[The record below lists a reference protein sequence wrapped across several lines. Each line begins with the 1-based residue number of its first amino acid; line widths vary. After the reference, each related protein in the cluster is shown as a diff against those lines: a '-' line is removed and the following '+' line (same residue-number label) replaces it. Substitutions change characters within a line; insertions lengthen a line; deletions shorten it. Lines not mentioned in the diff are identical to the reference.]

1 MVAPP
6 QEAFLRIAHDV
17 ILRLGTILDL
27 PRLIAAIVQETRG
40 LTNCERVEIVQVNEE
55 EGILSLSRS
64 EGVSLY
70 AEYPAVTAWKGGNL
84 YTATAGEHFPL
95 AKTDAFVGVPLHSET
110 KFIGVLLL
118 ENPGSL
124 QPVPAEMQALLSAIA
139 PGLAILLRNAR
150 QHSETVKSLDTRM
163 FELSI
168 FNQIDRELSDTIDLP
183 QVFDMTLDWAMRYTN
198 ANAGSLSLYNQN
210 DDELKFVVDL
220 GYESTP
226 EDMAMLRSV
235 SSGGIAHRVALSAFA
250 ELVPD
255 VMTDKDYL
263 ELSNSIRS
271 HMSVPVTRE
280 DRVIA
285 VISIESRQI
294 NAFTEDHINFVEK
307 LAARA
312 GVAIDNA
319 RLFTETVRERE
330 KLSHILAEVAD
341 GVIVVSDDERIIL
354 INQAAIAAFRLS
366 PEPDYEGRFLSE
378 VVDDHEFVEVLR
390 ATTGLKNKALV
401 EIVLPNGN
409 TYYVDFS
416 PRPDIGWIIVMND
429 ITPLRKTDQ
438 LKRDLVATVSH
449 DLKQPLSVM
458 NGYLDLIQM
467 SQKLDTRGEGYV
479 RMIVRSIH
487 NMRQL
492 IDDLLDLAKIDAGV
506 EINMQPV
513 PIASLITDCLEGTKR
528 LADAKAMRVEVD
540 VAPDLPYVSGDP
552 NRLLQVFNNL
562 VSNAIKYTPPEGT
575 IHISAESLKNAV
587 RIKVKD
593 NGVGISP
600 EDQARIFDRFYRV
613 RRPENES
620 IEGTGLGLT
629 IVQKLVEAHHGQIGL
644 ESFLGEGSTFYVTL
658 PRHEDN

>member
-1 MVAPP
+1 
-6 QEAFLRIAHDV
+6 
-17 ILRLGTILDL
+17 
-27 PRLIAAIVQETRG
+27 
-40 LTNCERVEIVQVNEE
+40 
-55 EGILSLSRS
+55 
-64 EGVSLY
+64 
-70 AEYPAVTAWKGGNL
+70 
-84 YTATAGEHFPL
+84 
-95 AKTDAFVGVPLHSET
+95 
-110 KFIGVLLL
+110 
-118 ENPGSL
+118 
-124 QPVPAEMQALLSAIA
+124 
-139 PGLAILLRNAR
+139 
-150 QHSETVKSLDTRM
+150 M

-168 FNQIDRELSDTIDLP
+168 LNQIDRELSDTIDLP
-183 QVFDMTLDWAMRYTN
+183 QVFDMTIDWAMRYTN

-210 DDELKFVVDL
+210 DDELKFMVDL
-220 GYESTP
+220 GYETTP
-226 EDMAMLRSV
+226 EDLAMLRSV
-235 SSGGIAHRVALSAFA
+235 STGGIAHRVALSAFS
-250 ELVPD
+250 EFVPD

-263 ELSNSIRS
+263 ALSNSIRS

-285 VISIESRQI
+285 VLSVESRQI
-294 NAFTEDHINFVEK
+294 NAFTEDHISFVEK

-341 GVIVVSDDERIIL
+341 GVVVIGDDERIVL
-354 INQAAIAAFRLS
+354 INQAAMAALRLY
-366 PEPDYEGRFLSE
+366 PDVDYVGQFLTE
-378 VVDDHEFVEVLR
+378 VVDDNDFISTVR
-390 ATTGLKNKALV
+390 TTASLKSKALI
-401 EIVLPNGN
+401 EIELPNGN

-458 NGYLDLIQM
+458 NGYLDLVQM
-467 SQKLDTRGEGYV
+467 SQKLDARGEGYV

-492 IDDLLDLAKIDAGV
+492 IDDLLDLAKIDSGLDFEMRPV
-506 EINMQPV
+506 RVHELIN
-513 PIASLITDCLEGTKR
+513 DCLDGTKR
-528 LADAKAMRVEVD
+528 LAEAKSMHVEVE
-540 VAPDLPYVSGDP
+540 VSGDLP
-552 NRLLQVFNNL
+552 RVAGDPGRLLQVFNNL

-575 IHISAESLKNAV
+575 IRISAEALKNAV
-587 RIKVKD
+587 RVKVKD
-593 NGVGISP
+593 NGIGISP

-644 ESFLGEGSTFYVTL
+644 ESFMGDGSTFSVTL
-658 PRHEDN
+658 PFYDVNN